1 MYKSFK
7 LALCAGAVAA
17 LPAAGNAW
25 AQTDMRAIAFIP
37 HKHPVMVQSHEW
49 VKRVNAALPGK
60 VKINYV
66 GGPEVIK
73 RYQQWDAVKNGV
85 IDVLF
90 GVFADIQDR
99 APAVA
104 ASWLSKCTLPEER
117 KTGAYDLLAAELAK
131 LNIKLIGRVQWAPF
145 YLWTNNDP
153 KKLADLKGLK
163 MRTGSLYDKMMTKL
177 GMVPVTM
184 NSPAVYTALER
195 GVVDGFGWPNIGP
208 RQRGWIKK
216 AKYVID
222 LPFFHN
228 SNMGALMNL
237 DRWNKLP
244 ADVRKTIMDV
254 TIAYEPEMVAFYK
267 KQAYDE
273 WKKLDPLV
281 TKVKFSAAENQQY
294 IDAAYETEWTTL
306 AKRVGADKVA
316 ELKKVTCN

>member
-7 LALCAGAVAA
+7 LALSAAAFAA
-17 LPAAGNAW
+17 LATAGTAW
-25 AQTDMRAIAFIP
+25 AQTEMRAIAFIP

-85 IDVLF
+85 IDIVF

-104 ASWLSKCTLPEER
+104 ASWLSKCTLPQER
-117 KTGAYDLLAAELAK
+117 KTGAYDMLAAELAK
-131 LNIKLIGRVQWAPF
+131 LNIKLVGRVQWAPF

-153 KKLADLKGLK
+153 KKLSDLKGLK

-237 DRWNKLP
+237 DKWNKLS
-244 ADVRKTIMDV
+244 AGVRKTIMDV
-254 TIAYEPEMVAFYK
+254 TIAYEPEMVAFYRN
-267 KQAYDE
+267 QADDE
-273 WKKLDPLV
+273 WKKLNPLV
-281 TKVKFSAAENQQY
+281 KNDKFSAAENQQY
-294 IDAAYETEWTTL
+294 IDAAYETEWATL
-306 AKRVGADKVA
+306 TKKVGAAKVA